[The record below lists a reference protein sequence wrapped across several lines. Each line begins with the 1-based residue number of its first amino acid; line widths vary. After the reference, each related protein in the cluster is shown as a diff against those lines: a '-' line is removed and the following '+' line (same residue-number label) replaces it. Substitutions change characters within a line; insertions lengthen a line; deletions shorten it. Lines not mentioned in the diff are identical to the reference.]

1 MWVQAWVKWTKKKC
15 SSILNPSCLGQSPK
29 SSSKALFRLGFF
41 LIMTSIVVLRSSIL
55 SIKSDAQKQ
64 MNWFGFGRRFQTLT
78 MLKLDF
84 F

>member
-1 MWVQAWVKWTKKKC
+1 M
-15 SSILNPSCLGQSPK
+15 
-29 SSSKALFRLGFF
+29 
-41 LIMTSIVVLRSSIL
+41 MTSIVVLRSSIL

-84 F
+84 FNIP